1 MVITSPPV
9 THNLGI
15 AMPNNQPVFLLKKG
29 DPLPALARMVYH
41 TAFTFRKGQE
51 GDLIRI
57 PVIEGEDT
65 KRADRND
72 LLGCLE
78 IPSNSIKHDVPA
90 GSDVEI
96 TIYMDESRLL
106 TTKAYIPIIDE
117 EFEKVINF
125 ETKQKSIEEL
135 KEDFEREKRR
145 YYEACKKACS
155 ANSLKAQEA
164 VAKIE
169 DEDAIG
175 NVQSLLNASEEDA
188 CAEPE
193 FQNQLTDL
201 KIAIDE
207 IEDALEWP
215 SLLAEIEDKL
225 KWCKQ
230 IVDQY
235 GDSTEKEKF
244 RSLETEVQMAID
256 SGDPDLL
263 RRYNEEL
270 QALGFEVLTRQP
282 GFWVGKFRDLA
293 NLAEQLISQGH
304 NAINRNDIEG
314 LKAVVRQLN
323 GLLFTEKQQRAMR
336 GYGGIAIL

>member
-1 MVITSPPV
+1 
-9 THNLGI
+9 
-15 AMPNNQPVFLLKKG
+15 
-29 DPLPALARMVYH
+29 
-41 TAFTFRKGQE
+41 
-51 GDLIRI
+51 
-57 PVIEGEDT
+57 VIEGEDG

-78 IPSNSIKHDVPA
+78 IPSKSIKRDVPA

-106 TTKAYIPIIDE
+106 TTKAYIPILDE
-117 EFEKVINF
+117 EFEKVISF
-125 ETKQKSIEEL
+125 EKEKESIKEL
-135 KEDFEREKRR
+135 KENFEREKRR
-145 YYEACKKACS
+145 FNEARKKASS

-175 NVQSLLNASEEDA
+175 NVQSLLDASEGDA

-215 SLLAEIEDKL
+215 SLLAEIEEKL

-270 QALGFEVLTRQP
+270 QALGFEVLVRQP
-282 GFWVGKFRDLA
+282 GFWVGMFQDLA
-293 NLAEQLISQGH
+293 KDISSMKDRNQAEQLISQGH
-304 NAINRNDIEG
+304 NAMNRNDIEG
-314 LKAVVRQLN
+314 LKAVVRQLI
-323 GLLFTEKQQRAMR
+323 GLLPVDKQQQAMG
-336 GYGGIAIL
+336 GYGGTTVL